1 MIPVHVLTGFLGS
14 GKTTLLSRLLR
25 DPAMAGTAVII
36 NEFGEIALDHD
47 LIETSDEALVQLTTG
62 CLCCAVQ
69 NDLAATLMSLETRRR
84 AGEIA
89 FTRVVV
95 ETSGLADPAPI
106 LHTVMTDRAIGAA
119 FSVGR
124 VVTTVDAVT
133 GARSLARYAEARKQ
147 VVLAERILITKTD
160 LTARPDALLRTL
172 ALMNRSASTA
182 QANAGEVTPDA
193 LFGGAAGAASFEAL
207 ASKAEHTHGICSIA
221 LVRDTPLPANALPLF
236 LEGLAA
242 HAGSRLLRLKG
253 IVAIAEAPDTP
264 MVIHGVQH
272 VFHPPVW
279 RERWPSADRRTRL
292 VLIGENLPPRWP
304 GLLLDAIVDEVGA
317 AQCVSK

>member
-1 MIPVHVLTGFLGS
+1 VIPVHVLTGFLGS

-69 NDLAATLMSLETRRR
+69 NDLAATLTNLETRRR

-89 FTRVVV
+89 FTRVVI

-106 LHTVMTDRAIGAA
+106 LHTLMTDRSIGAA

-124 VVTTVDAVT
+124 VVTTVDAVA

-147 VVLAERILITKTD
+147 VVLAERLLITKTD
-160 LTARPDALLRTL
+160 LTARPDALLSTL
-172 ALMNRSASTA
+172 ALMNRNASTA

-193 LFGGAAGAASFEAL
+193 LFGGDAGAWSWEARASE
-207 ASKAEHTHGICSIA
+207 AEHTHGIGSIA
-221 LVRDTPLPANALPLF
+221 LVRDTPLPASALPLF
-236 LEGLAA
+236 LQGLAA
-242 HAGSRLLRLKG
+242 HAGARLLRLKG
-253 IVAIAEAPDTP
+253 MVAIVEAPDTP

-272 VFHPPVW
+272 VFHPPIW

-292 VLIGENLPPRWP
+292 VLIGEKLPSRWP
-304 GLLLDAIVDEVGA
+304 GLLLDAIVDEVAA